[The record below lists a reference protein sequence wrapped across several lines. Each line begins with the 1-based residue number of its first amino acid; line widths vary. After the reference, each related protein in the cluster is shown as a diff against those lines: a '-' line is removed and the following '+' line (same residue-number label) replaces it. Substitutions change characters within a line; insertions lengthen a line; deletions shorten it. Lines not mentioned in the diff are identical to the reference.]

1 MKVRS
6 AIKALCPHCYVVR
19 RGKTRYVYC
28 KKSPKHKQRQ
38 GFHTLALNEFGQTQY
53 CLPVNATPFSLGS
66 LAVPSISSLL
76 ATSASN
82 ELLAPHPSVNQSVNT
97 LPSDTNTSSIFKY
110 NLAMWNVSIVQNLLG
125 IDKPQ
130 KE

>member
-38 GFHTLALNEFGQTQY
+38 GFHTLAMAEFGQIPY
-53 CLPVNATPFSLGS
+53 CLPVNVMPFSLGS
-66 LAVPSISSLL
+66 LAVPSIGSLL
-76 ATSASN
+76 ATSANN
-82 ELLAPHPSVNQSVNT
+82 ELLASQSSVSQSVNT
-97 LPSDTNTSSIFKY
+97 SPCDTSVSSVFKY
-110 NLAMWNVSIVQNLLG
+110 NLAMWNVSIVQKLLG

-130 KE
+130 